1 MATTKLITSRSN
13 PTVKALR
20 ALSADAREQRQ
31 QGRTLLDGPH
41 LVAVYLER
49 VGRPERLVASESGLA
64 DPEVRQLLAAV
75 PAADIL
81 EVSDGLF
88 REISGIAT
96 PVGLLAVIAIP
107 GSPPTLAPGACVLLD
122 AIQDAG
128 NVGTIMRT
136 TAAAGIGQIALGPG
150 CAGAWTPR
158 VLRAAQGAHFN
169 LNILEQADLLA
180 IVRARGQASVAA
192 VAREGTSLYQLDLTG
207 DIAWI
212 FGNEGLG
219 VSPALAALAARR
231 ATIPMAAGS
240 ESLNVAAAAA
250 VCLFEERRQQL
261 IKRGNR

>member
-1 MATTKLITSRSN
+1 MATTRLITSRSN

-20 ALSADAREQRQ
+20 ALSADAREQRR

-41 LVAVYLER
+41 LVAAYLER
-49 VGRPERLVASESGLA
+49 VGRPERLLVSESGLA
-64 DPEVRQLLAAV
+64 DAEVRQLLAAI
-75 PAADIL
+75 PATDVI

-88 REISGIAT
+88 REISGITT

-107 GSPPTLAPGACVLLD
+107 EAPSALAPGACVLLD

-136 TAAAGIGQIALGPG
+136 AAAAGIGQVALGPG

-169 LNILEQADLLA
+169 LRILEQADLLA
-180 IVRARGQASVAA
+180 IVQINGQDSIAA
-192 VAREGTSLYQLDLTG
+192 VARDGVPLYQLDLAG
-207 DIAWI
+207 DVAWI

-250 VCLFEERRQQL
+250 VCIFEGLRQQL
-261 IKRGNR
+261 LKRGKS